1 MKIEVLTTQWTHD
14 GGVLAGGVHE
24 VEKPTKKLLRAA
36 AAAEHAGVVKVTA
49 SKDERAEMNSA
60 VQSQSDGEK
69 ALEAAM
75 DSGDW
80 HEGNRAQHELDRAA
94 GAPTGDVG

>member
-1 MKIEVLTTQWTHD
+1 MKLEVLTAQWAHD
-14 GGVLAGGVHE
+14 GGVLAGGVHD
-24 VEKPTKKLLRAA
+24 VERPSKKLLRAA

-49 SKDERAEMNSA
+49 SKDERAVMNSA

-69 ALEAAM
+69 ALAAAM
-75 DSGDW
+75 ESGGW
-80 HEGNRAQHELDRAA
+80 HEGQRIQYELDRAA